1 MSLSDHLSEYS
12 ITISEARDFIVS
24 NIGNPGEILS
34 FGRSHNLT
42 AQMLADIY
50 GDLNAEQ
57 VHSYFDDAG
66 LDYDSV
72 YNTANKLILSETH
85 SEIIASTNDKSDM
98 YSIELQA
105 DQAYMITL
113 ESDDIEALN
122 LIISHKW
129 GMYPIEH
136 EVINDGAIQIEFT
149 PNVTS
154 TYHLNVSSE
163 NYIIDNG
170 WVVNT
175 GDYSLNISESTVE
188 DNTGNRAETAIS
200 MQVGESL
207 EGVIETGGDQDW
219 IAVDLQLGSVYAI
232 SLSGD
237 LTELKSAMTVNGEWR
252 DSISMTLYGGTSDVQ
267 SAKQEDGDHLLVYT
281 PQQTGTHYIAIDP
294 QANSDTGSYLVGVA
308 DITPDTL

>member
-1 MSLSDHLSEYS
+1 MSLSDHLSEYN

-24 NIGNPGEILS
+24 NISNPGEILS
-34 FGRSHNLT
+34 FGRTHNLT
-42 AQMLADIY
+42 AKMLADIY

-66 LDYDSV
+66 LDYDSG
-72 YNTANKLILSETH
+72 YNTANKLILAETH
-85 SEIIASTNDKSDM
+85 SDIITSTNDKSDM
-98 YSIELQA
+98 HAIELQA
-105 DQAYMITL
+105 DQAYIITL
-113 ESDDIEALN
+113 ESDDIEVLS

-136 EVINDGAIQIEFT
+136 EVINNGVIQIEFT
-149 PNVTS
+149 PNATS

-207 EGVIETGGDQDW
+207 EGAIETGGDQDW

-237 LTELKSAMTVNGEWR
+237 LTELQSAMTADGEWR
-252 DSISMTLYGGTSDVQ
+252 DSISMTLYGGADGVQ

-294 QANSDTGSYLVGVA
+294 QANSDTGSYLVGVT
-308 DITPDTL
+308 DIAPDTL